1 MSLKGNILDIETRT
15 NTQTGEVTH
24 ALQLEVKTVKRINL
38 RSADIINL
46 YRPLIGK
53 RVAIECEEGMTSN
66 GRPYVSLV
74 GNGSPE
80 LLAAIHVQ
88 PDPAPDTTYKP
99 KTSNPLFGSK

>member
-1 MSLKGNILDIETRT
+1 MSLKGKILDIETRT
-15 NTQTGEVTH
+15 NSQTGEVTH
-24 ALQLEVKTVKRINL
+24 ALQLEVILFKRIAL

-53 RVAIECEEGMTSN
+53 RVAIECEEGTTSN

-80 LLAAIHVQ
+80 LLAAIN
-88 PDPAPDTTYKP
+88 PTDPAPESPEKP
-99 KTSNPLFGSK
+99 KTPNPLFGSK